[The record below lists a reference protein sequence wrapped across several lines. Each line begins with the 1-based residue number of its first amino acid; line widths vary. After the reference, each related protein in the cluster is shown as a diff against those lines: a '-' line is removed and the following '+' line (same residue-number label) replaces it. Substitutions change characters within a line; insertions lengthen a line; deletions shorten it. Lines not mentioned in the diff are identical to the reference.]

1 MTRQEEPYES
11 RDSRTVPWE
20 GEGEIPSPDP
30 ITTNANRRYLSFN
43 NQLETKKDM
52 LRIINLHATNVHGY
66 IPLDINFDDQLT
78 FLTGSNGSGK
88 TTALKIISAI
98 LQPNFELIDSI
109 DFDSIKLIFSIEGK
123 NCEIEFNRTKD
134 KFDNDYIAWSI
145 FSKSK
150 KRIHSDLPDNT
161 KGDIRLFPKHNR
173 VIFDREESA
182 SLRENVYNEFVNSEY
197 YKILRTISTP
207 VFLGI
212 DRKVVGSV
220 EQLERRI
227 QNRNLGASINER
239 SYHDA
244 QRIIIDYVSTMAD
257 KKKEL
262 SEKFKLNI
270 FKSLFEYVEFDEKK
284 AIFSH
289 ISDTDLEKKKTTVL
303 NSIQK
308 LELGND
314 ISEAIEQYYN
324 LIGKIQ
330 PKIFQNKSENRNVN
344 EVNEWFINRS
354 HLHRI
359 EAISRH
365 AVQFQKEVDKLDK
378 PLNDIA
384 RLANLFFQESN
395 KSLRINPSG
404 FLHVYWSDK
413 RVTSRNLS
421 SGEIQIIVLLTH
433 LVFCEHRKES
443 SVFVIDELELS
454 LHLSWQEK
462 FVDAILEAS
471 PSTQFILATHSP
483 AIISKF
489 EYEQKAIYIKSI

>member
-1 MTRQEEPYES
+1 
-11 RDSRTVPWE
+11 
-20 GEGEIPSPDP
+20 
-30 ITTNANRRYLSFN
+30 
-43 NQLETKKDM
+43 M
-52 LRIINLHATNVHGY
+52 LRIINLNAINVHGY
-66 IPLDINFDDQLT
+66 IPVDIKFNEHLT
-78 FLTGSNGSGK
+78 FLTGSNGCGK
-88 TTALKIISAI
+88 TTALKIISAL
-98 LQPNFELIDSI
+98 LQPNIELIDSI
-109 DFDSIKLIFSIEGK
+109 EFNSITLTFSIESK
-123 NCEIEFNRTKD
+123 IYDIQFNRIKD
-134 KFDNDYIAWSI
+134 KFQNDNIEWSI
-145 FSKSK
+145 SSKSK
-150 KRIHSDLPDNT
+150 KKIHLDLPDSR
-161 KGDIRLFPKHNR
+161 KGAFRLFPKHHG
-173 VIFDREESA
+173 VIFNREEST
-182 SLRENVYNEFVNSEY
+182 SLRESVYNEFVNSEY
-197 YKILRTISTP
+197 YIILKTISTP

-212 DRKVVGSV
+212 DRKVIGSD

-227 QNRNLGASINER
+227 HNRNLGASINER
-239 SYHDA
+239 SYYDA

-284 AIFSH
+284 AIFSQ
-289 ISDTDLEKKKTTVL
+289 ISNVNLEKKKSIVL

-308 LELGND
+308 LELGNA
-314 ISEAIEQYYN
+314 ISEAIEHYYN

-330 PKIFQNKSENRNVN
+330 PLIFQNKPDKRNLKD
-344 EVNEWFINRS
+344 VNEWIINRS

-365 AVQFQKEVDKLDK
+365 AVQFQEEIDKLDK
-378 PLNDIA
+378 PLNEIA

-404 FLHVYWSDK
+404 FIHVYWSDRK
-413 RVTSRNLS
+413 ITSRNLS

-433 LVFCEHRKES
+433 LVFCEYRMES
-443 SVFVIDELELS
+443 SVFVIDEPELS

-483 AIISKF
+483 ALISKF